1 MREKLALCVVLT
13 VLLTGCDDD
22 LADLYEAGELAD
34 VVELEDERPAMRS
47 DTALPEPAPAPL
59 VATLPP
65 AATDAERRATEPA
78 QRRSLRVFCSP
89 TAKSTFGHDLE
100 KSFERAHPGI
110 DLVLLEDRDRNCIG
124 NVIMGNAPAA
134 IVGVPLSPT
143 ENQHGLAA
151 KVLGYR
157 IVVAIVHR
165 NNPVTSLFDGPLQK
179 VLDGRIGSWGELGW
193 LNYQIQPAYQVPT
206 GASDP
211 AARLLQMTDKAAQIA
226 ALLPDGDRV
235 VDYVAREP
243 RALGL
248 ATRSRLRAH
257 KGQVRFLE
265 INEVQPTVP
274 NYLRGAYALG
284 CTFRLVHAR
293 DRRRQLA
300 ELLTFLDGNE
310 TKQLLEQHLTLR

>member
-1 MREKLALCVVLT
+1 MRA
-13 VLLTGCDDD
+13 
-22 LADLYEAGELAD
+22 
-34 VVELEDERPAMRS
+34 

-65 AATDAERRATEPA
+65 PATDTRRWATEPA
-78 QRRSLRVFCSP
+78 QRRRSLRVFCSP
-89 TAKSTFGHDLE
+89 TAKSTFGHGLE
-100 KSFERAHPGI
+100 RSFEQAHPEV

-124 NVIMGNAPAA
+124 NVIMGNGAAA

-143 ENQHGLAA
+143 ENKHGLVAR
-151 KVLGYR
+151 VLGYR
-157 IVVAIVHR
+157 IVVVIVHP

-193 LNYQIQPAYQVPT
+193 LNHQIQPAYQVPA
-206 GASDP
+206 GSSDP
-211 AARLLQMTDKAAQIA
+211 AARLLRMTDKAAQIA
-226 ALLPDGDRV
+226 ALLPNGDRV

-265 INEVQPTVP
+265 INDVRPTVT

-300 ELLTFLDGNE
+300 ALLTFLDGDE
-310 TKQLLEQHLTLR
+310 ARQLLELHLTLR